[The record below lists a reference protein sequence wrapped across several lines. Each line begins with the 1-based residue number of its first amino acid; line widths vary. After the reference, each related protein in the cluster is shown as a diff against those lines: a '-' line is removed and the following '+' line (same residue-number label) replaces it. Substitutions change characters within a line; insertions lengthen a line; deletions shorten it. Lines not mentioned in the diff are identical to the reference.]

1 MQTQSQSLRQSLGG
15 YQIKAMSWYTFLAL
29 SIPCGLITASDVGF
43 SNLALVRISL
53 TFYTMVKS
61 SAPIFVIISAYI
73 FGVSRI
79 TPALI
84 MVVMTI
90 SAGEIMTV
98 LGEAQF
104 ELVGFILSLS
114 SAFLAGLR
122 WTVVQFK
129 LSSIDP
135 PLKSSIAT
143 MRLLSPVMFMSML
156 MFAMALERPWIKV
169 WGDNNDDDEIV
180 FDAKYMLWSAG
191 MAVFGATLAISMMMC
206 EYYLIMH
213 SSAIVLMIGGVLKE
227 MITIMV
233 GVIFFGNDIN
243 AVNLLVCFIVFSG
256 VILFKLSIHIEK
268 LEKICDSI
276 ENNEQVHSR
285 HSDSDISYGSQ
296 SDESYTESD
305 SDEQNLFVIGDTEGE
320 EDNSQG
326 STILEI
332 T

>member
-15 YQIKAMSWYTFLAL
+15 YQIKAMSWYTFLAI
-29 SIPCGLITASDVGF
+29 SIPCGLATASDVGF

-114 SAFLAGLR
+114 SAASAGFR

-135 PLKSSIAT
+135 PLQSTIAT
-143 MRLLSPVMFMSML
+143 MRLLSPVMFISM
-156 MFAMALERPWIKV
+156 FTFSMALERPWIIMS
-169 WGDNNDDDEIV
+169 GNNNDDGID

-191 MAVFGATLAISMMMC
+191 MAVFGATLAISMILC
-206 EYYLIMH
+206 EYYLIIH
-213 SSAIVLMIGGVLKE
+213 TSAIVLMIGGVLKE

-243 AVNLLVCFIVFSG
+243 AVNLLGCFIVFSG

-320 EDNSQG
+320 EDNNQG